1 MVSARKDRINWEAF
15 EKQEVKRVAVESVRP
30 NWFAVGLVAAFLAG
44 IVVRDFWRN
53 W

>member
-1 MVSARKDRINWEAF
+1 MVAANRNRLDWN

-44 IVVRDFWRN
+44 IVIRDLLRGW
-53 W
+53 